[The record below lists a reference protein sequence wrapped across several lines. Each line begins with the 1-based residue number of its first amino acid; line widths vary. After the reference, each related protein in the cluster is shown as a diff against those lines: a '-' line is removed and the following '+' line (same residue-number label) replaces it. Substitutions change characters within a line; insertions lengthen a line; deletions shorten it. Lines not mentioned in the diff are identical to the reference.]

1 MALDP
6 REVQKP
12 LSKLRKLLKKMPKQP
27 TPEQVHD
34 LRTNSRRL
42 EATVKA
48 LQLDRKRKGRR
59 ILTTLAPLR
68 KRAGRVRD
76 MDVLTGFAAGLS
88 ANGSQEPVVQ
98 LLEHLGESRFQ
109 AARKLHK
116 SVVKRRRTA
125 KMRLKHCSSLVD
137 RNLGESGKRRFGE
150 WQASATADALKLSGE
165 IAGWPR
171 LTTQNLHPFRLKV
184 KELRNVLKMTGKDDE
199 LVDRLGEVK
208 DAIGEWHDWTVLL
221 EIAIDALGKRERRL
235 LVRQINNIKKQKER
249 TALDAANRVRNHY
262 FSGNRK
268 NSRESREQR
277 ISEPVLKSAA
287 GLAESE

>member
-27 TPEQVHD
+27 TPDQVHD
-34 LRTNSRRL
+34 LRTNSRRI

-48 LQLDRKRKGRR
+48 LQLDRKRKGKRVLKT
-59 ILTTLAPLR
+59 LTPLR

-88 ANGSQEPVVQ
+88 ANGNQEAVVQ
-98 LLEHLGESRFQ
+98 LLDRLGETRFQ

-125 KMRLKHCSSLVD
+125 KMRLKRCLLLVD
-137 RNLGESGKRRFGE
+137 RDLGSGKRRFGE
-150 WQASATADALKLSGE
+150 WQANATADALKLSAE

-171 LTTQNLHPFRLKV
+171 FTTQTLHPFRLKV
-184 KELRNVLKMTGKDDE
+184 KELRNVLRMTGKDDE

-221 EIAIDALGKRERRL
+221 DIARDVLGTSESRSLTGHINEIT
-235 LVRQINNIKKQKER
+235 NQKER
-249 TALDAANRVRNHY
+249 AALEVANRLRDHY
-262 FSGNRK
+262 FSANRQ
-268 NSRESREQR
+268 NARRSRKQG
-277 ISEPVLKSAA
+277 IPQPVLKSAA
-287 GLAESE
+287 RLAESR

>member
-27 TPEQVHD
+27 TPDQVHD
-34 LRTNSRRL
+34 LRTNSRRI
-42 EATVKA
+42 ATVKA
-48 LQLDRKRKGRR
+48 LQLDRKRKGKRVLKT
-59 ILTTLAPLR
+59 LTPLR

-88 ANGSQEPVVQ
+88 ANGNQEAVVQ
-98 LLEHLGESRFQ
+98 LLDRLGETRFQ

-125 KMRLKHCSSLVD
+125 KMRLKRCLLLVD
-137 RNLGESGKRRFGE
+137 RDLGSGKRRFGE
-150 WQASATADALKLSGE
+150 WQANATADALKLSAE

-171 LTTQNLHPFRLKV
+171 FTTQTLHPFRLKV
-184 KELRNVLKMTGKDDE
+184 KELRNVLRMTGKDDE

-221 EIAIDALGKRERRL
+221 DIARDVLGTSESRSLTGHINEIT
-235 LVRQINNIKKQKER
+235 NQKER
-249 TALDAANRVRNHY
+249 AALEVANRLRDRY
-262 FSGNRK
+262 FSANRK
-268 NSRESREQR
+268 NARQSRKQG
-277 ISEPVLKSAA
+277 IPQPVLKSAA
-287 GLAESE
+287 RLAESR

>member
-1 MALDP
+1 LLVINIKQARVEARRLQSAGSGKSSKKLMALDP

-27 TPEQVHD
+27 TPDQVHD
-34 LRTNSRRL
+34 LRTNSRRI

-48 LQLDRKRKGRR
+48 LQLDRKRKGKRVLKT
-59 ILTTLAPLR
+59 LTPLR

-88 ANGSQEPVVQ
+88 ANGNQEAVVQ
-98 LLEHLGESRFQ
+98 LLDRLGETRFQ

-125 KMRLKHCSSLVD
+125 KMRLKRCLLLVD
-137 RNLGESGKRRFGE
+137 RDLGSGKRRFGE
-150 WQASATADALKLSGE
+150 WQANATADALKLSAE

-171 LTTQNLHPFRLKV
+171 FTTQTLHPFRLKV
-184 KELRNVLKMTGKDDE
+184 KELRNVLRMTGKDDE
-199 LVDRLGEVK
+199 LVDRLGGVK

-221 EIAIDALGKRERRL
+221 DIARDVLGTSESQSLTCHINEITNQKRGRL
-235 LVRQINNIKKQKER
+235 SK
-249 TALDAANRVRNHY
+249 
-262 FSGNRK
+262 
-268 NSRESREQR
+268 
-277 ISEPVLKSAA
+277 
-287 GLAESE
+287 